1 MGPAAEQVVHISM
14 EKMGPNLGSAPCQ
27 LVSHVAQLMVLHNK
41 ETENYLKK
49 IYIYIYMIYI

>member
-27 LVSHVAQLMVLHNK
+27 LVSHVNLPTGILVSPLSN
-41 ETENYLKK
+41 
-49 IYIYIYMIYI
+49 